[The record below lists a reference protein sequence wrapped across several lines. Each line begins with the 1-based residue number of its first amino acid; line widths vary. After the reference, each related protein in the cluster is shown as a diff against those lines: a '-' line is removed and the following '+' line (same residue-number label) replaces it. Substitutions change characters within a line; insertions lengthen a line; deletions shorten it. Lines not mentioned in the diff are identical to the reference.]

1 MNHPTP
7 SHPLF
12 LARCAAVGLLGAL
25 AGCNVIPPAKE
36 DATRYFILSSGAPA
50 GAGSAQAPA
59 APGGLRIG
67 LNAVVLGSYLDHP
80 AIVVRTGANEIRFED
95 FRRWAEPLNA
105 GIARVL
111 RSRLLA
117 SPDVAQVYAE
127 PFPVDQE
134 RDFDVSVRV
143 VRCEGAGTPEG
154 RYVASLEATIEIS
167 SAGAAPRVLS
177 RRVFVAPDAAW
188 DGSDFGRLA
197 SLLAA
202 DVDSLAREVLA
213 GIPPKS

>member
-1 MNHPTP
+1 MSSRRPRRTRRGT
-7 SHPLF
+7 SSC
-12 LARCAAVGLLGAL
+12 RAA
-25 AGCNVIPPAKE
+25 P
-36 DATRYFILSSGAPA
+36 R
-50 GAGSAQAPA
+50 PA